1 LNRSSASPSGKT
13 NVTGP
18 SGEAELAISISG
30 RKGKGTI
37 YVIATK
43 SAGEWQYSKLIVKT
57 DNGETIDLNQNTE
70 PNGSETNDEPDDNET
85 QADRARSTRLGRGY
99 GAAGICNWRAVRKCG
114 TRRLVNST
122 ESPAERCDHS
132 GQLKVA
138 SSGKS
143 SK

>member
-1 LNRSSASPSGKT
+1 M
-13 NVTGP
+13 TGL

-57 DNGETIDLNQNTE
+57 NDGEMIDLNQNTE

-85 QADRARSTRLGRGY
+85 QADPART
-99 GAAGICNWRAVRKCG
+99 GIGNWRAVR
-114 TRRLVNST
+114 
-122 ESPAERCDHS
+122 
-132 GQLKVA
+132 
-138 SSGKS
+138 
-143 SK
+143 